1 MSGARMTRMHHERC
15 QFPGPG
21 LRNPSA
27 LLLRSDFLL
36 AASFVDS
43 PARASLWT
51 GDVVAIL
58 LGWVRGA
65 LCVLLL
71 QGPGSTQAL
80 GQVMLWPRAWR
91 EPLNADPQSSQ
102 RPCGE
107 GIRSLFC
114 VVL

>member
-1 MSGARMTRMHHERC
+1 MLLVFTSAVPGTQQVLTMSGARMTRMHHERC

-27 LLLRSDFLL
+27 LLLWSDFLL

-71 QGPGSTQAL
+71 QALDPHKPSGKFCSGPVPGVS
-80 GQVMLWPRAWR
+80 P
-91 EPLNADPQSSQ
+91 
-102 RPCGE
+102 
-107 GIRSLFC
+107 
-114 VVL
+114 